1 MFIIDSPR
9 IVETEWPAASS
20 KWPVYDE
27 PLIRICPLE
36 SNPPAQYS
44 WRRYDIIDSV
54 ELNISTDVR
63 FTESGRQMEIVAYQ
77 PELHNGLYVCYASNA
92 LGSEEYRDTNLFY
105 LHSECKPAQNLT
117 MYARQLGLKIVAHAH

>member
-1 MFIIDSPR
+1 
-9 IVETEWPAASS
+9 
-20 KWPVYDE
+20 
-27 PLIRICPLE
+27 
-36 SNPPAQYS
+36 
-44 WRRYDIIDSV
+44 
-54 ELNISTDVR
+54 
-63 FTESGRQMEIVAYQ
+63 MEIVAYQ